1 MWITSLTECFEMCR
15 VDAITLRDNPAAR
28 SSSMS
33 FTLIL
38 LAIIIGLPSVK
49 FEVFPRN
56 ISYKRLLIMWS
67 YSVNHMLH
75 GAVARIGGAIKRIEG
90 ADGAKYS
97 PSRQ

>member
-1 MWITSLTECFEMCR
+1 
-15 VDAITLRDNPAAR
+15 
-28 SSSMS
+28 
-33 FTLIL
+33 
-38 LAIIIGLPSVK
+38 
-49 FEVFPRN
+49 
-56 ISYKRLLIMWS
+56 MWS